1 MRRLIEDEQVS
12 ILFQTIGT
20 APNAAI
26 RKYYNQ
32 KKVPDIWLGSG
43 ASMFVTD
50 PKEYPWSIPFQP
62 SYRLEGQMYAQYI
75 LTKKPTA
82 KIAILYQNDDLGRS
96 YLKGFMDGLGPEHE
110 GMIVKTA
117 SYEVSEP
124 TVDSQV
130 ISLQASGA
138 DVLLIA
144 ASPKFAA
151 QAIRKAADL
160 GWKPT
165 RYIVVVSSSIA
176 AVLKPA
182 GLDNSRDLISAISA
196 KDVTD
201 LQRRVST

>member
-1 MRRLIEDEQVS
+1 
-12 ILFQTIGT
+12 
-20 APNAAI
+20 
-26 RKYYNQ
+26 
-32 KKVPDIWLGSG
+32 
-43 ASMFVTD
+43 
-50 PKEYPWSIPFQP
+50 
-62 SYRLEGQMYAQYI
+62 
-75 LTKKPTA
+75 
-82 KIAILYQNDDLGRS
+82 
-96 YLKGFMDGLGPEHE
+96 
-110 GMIVKTA
+110 MIVQTA

-201 LQRRVST
+201 LQWRDDADVTAFTAFIEKYMTPADLSSNAAAYGYTSAALLIHVLGKCGDDLSRDNIMRQATNIKDLAPPLALPGVKINTSPTDYRMIRQYQLQRFDGEHWRLFGDLLAD